1 MFNFFRR
8 KPAPQPAAIIDDI
21 PDHKG
26 FEATVAIVG
35 LDTLAASGTFKT
47 LAEARAWMDERRAFV
62 TEWNAGLR
70 AKGVESLP
78 ASARRFTIR
87 NLETGRFA

>member
-8 KPAPQPAAIIDDI
+8 KPAPQPVAIIDDI

-35 LDTLAASGTFKT
+35 QYPLSASATFPT
-47 LAEARAWMDERRAFV
+47 LAEARAWMDERRDFAK
-62 TEWNAGLR
+62 EWNAGLGR
-70 AKGVESLP
+70 LGVKSGTV
-78 ASARRFTIR
+78 RQFRIR